1 MESGLSMP
9 LRLAQSGYDPCRDA
23 HGRFLQRRSRETGG
37 GGVTDIVILS
47 KQPPGGRCSLYLR
60 YAETLREYLGLAV
73 GVTYCDDSAAVP
85 PPAMLIRGTPVVP
98 ADGVIL
104 SPADIAD
111 SLRGRLAPTA
121 VAELAETLTQT
132 QEQWMEEWSDG

>member
-1 MESGLSMP
+1 M
-9 LRLAQSGYDPCRDA
+9 A
-23 HGRFLQRRSRETGG
+23 F
-37 GGVTDIVILS
+37 
-47 KQPPGGRCSLYLR
+47 
-60 YAETLREYLGLAV
+60 

-85 PPAMLIRGTPVVP
+85 PPAIFIDGISVVP

-104 SPADIAD
+104 PPEDIAD
-111 SLRGRLAPTA
+111 SLRERLAPTV